1 MVSIKYLNEGCVES
15 PCVCWVLFKKFSSRI
30 DELCHYE
37 KLVLKGLENLTVE
50 EDIFV
55 VSFEL
60 EELEALHRRLK
71 GFIFPCDVYGCGRK
85 YELASFKEICDFI
98 KRLNGIDYD
107 EIMM

>member
-15 PCVCWVLFKKFSSRI
+15 SCVCWVLFKKFVSGI
-30 DELCHYE
+30 DKLCRYE
-37 KLVLKGLENLTVE
+37 KLVGKGLENLTIK

-55 VSFEL
+55 LSFEL

-71 GFIFPCDVYGCGRK
+71 GFIFPSDVCGCGRK

-98 KRLNGIDYD
+98 RRLNGIDYD